1 MHRKY
6 TNFLYSVGSFSILIK
21 SKTHFHTSCFYLSG
35 EKCEILGCMTTP
47 VGASIMKDITA
58 YFKSPT
64 KSPLNTQT
72 SPKVDEPKSSE
83 KREAPP
89 TTDKSKPNKKNKKTR
104 KKRKPTDPEVQNVA
118 ELFSTSLSIVSPN
131 TSASGSEPNSQKSE
145 GDSNAEAVKLTQKV
159 NAFDFLMN
167 SRNNVIG
174 SNSEGKQLEETDCTP
189 TEDKAKLKARKKL
202 LENWAHDKGSTKRKR
217 EEEEE
222 IDKVISVKLKKRAK
236 RLKQLLHVEDSQDS
250 NLHTKTKKPRKISSS
265 ESEASNDLIDLTSS
279 KEVNLKPTK
288 PLVVI
293 EENTQ
298 DVVITGSPKKKL
310 KENNLLNFLGVVNQI
325 EKEPVIEVFD
335 EPDTQTK
342 EIIKIKMFTPKGQ
355 SKRVSRISERL
366 PSLEK
371 NDSKTKHKHTKRK
384 KLESETE
391 NSLNNSLEDFCP
403 LSSTNNKSNKKLDKT
418 EKNKVQNE
426 ETSITPEGRSLRKR
440 KAVNYSQIFKYIE
453 TPKSLKT
460 KSKQEKGKMKKP
472 TTKKKKDESI
482 EQIDLLSSDDSV
494 ESNSS
499 SKVTKKVAPV
509 FLKATPK
516 PKESAEVVEARQK
529 FLMSGIPDS
538 LKKTVEKQK
547 K

>member
-1 MHRKY
+1 M
-6 TNFLYSVGSFSILIK
+6 I
-21 SKTHFHTSCFYLSG
+21 
-35 EKCEILGCMTTP
+35 TP
-47 VGASIMKDITA
+47 VGASIMRDITA

-72 SPKVDEPKSSE
+72 SPKVVEPRSTENASE
-83 KREAPP
+83 KHEAPP
-89 TTDKSKPNKKNKKTR
+89 TTDKSKPNKKNKKTK
-104 KKRKPTDPEVQNVA
+104 KKRKPTDPEVRNVA
-118 ELFSTSLSIVSPN
+118 ELFSTSLNIVSPN
-131 TSASGSEPNSQKSE
+131 TSESGSEPNSQKSE
-145 GDSNAEAVKLTQKV
+145 GNSNAEAVKQTPKV

-174 SNSEGKQLEETDCTP
+174 SNSEGKPLEEADCTP
-189 TEDKAKLKARKKL
+189 TEDKSKLKARKKL
-202 LENWAHDKGSTKRKR
+202 LENWAQDKGSTKRKR

-236 RLKQLLHVEDSQDS
+236 RLKKLLHVEDSQDS

-265 ESEASNDLIDLTSS
+265 ESEASNDFIDLTSS
-279 KEVNLKPTK
+279 KEESLE

-298 DVVITGSPKKKL
+298 DVVITGSLTPKKKL

-325 EKEPVIEVFD
+325 EKEQVIEVYD
-335 EPDTQTK
+335 EPDIQTK

-371 NDSKTKHKHTKRK
+371 NDSKPKHKHTKRK
-384 KLESETE
+384 KLENETE
-391 NSLNNSLEDFCP
+391 NSLNNSFEDFCP
-403 LSSTNNKSNKKLDKT
+403 LSSTKKSATENKSNKKLNET

-426 ETSITPEGRSLRKR
+426 ETCIIPEGRSLRKR
-440 KAVNYSQIFKYIE
+440 NAVDYRQIFKYTE
-453 TPKSLKT
+453 TPKSPKT
-460 KSKQEKGKMKKP
+460 KLKQEKGKMKKP
-472 TTKKKKDESI
+472 TTKKKKDEQI
-482 EQIDLLSSDDSV
+482 EKIDLLSSDDSE
-494 ESNSS
+494 ESKSS